1 MIYPLEA
8 DLKPVI
14 TAKVFDALLKDK
26 TAQRNEYAH
35 CKISPWYWL
44 VNYVFTKRKDENV
57 ERASV
62 ERFPCDEY
70 LRITFDMCF
79 REPKL
84 AADKSRQMRFTWLF
98 MAYALWNAQ
107 FNDNEEIICQTK
119 KEQVA
124 DSELIKRALFM
135 FEHQPVWMRRN
146 FNSSYCMLSFDNG
159 SLMRGIPSGG
169 DQIRSY
175 NPTITIIDECGFLEG
190 EFDECRSAA
199 LACCK
204 NVKVFSSAMA
214 GEWES
219 FINDVAA

>member
-14 TAKVFDALLKDK
+14 TAKVFDAILKDK
-26 TAQRNEYAH
+26 NAQLNEYRH
-35 CKISPWYWL
+35 CSISPWYWL

-57 ERASV
+57 ESASI
-62 ERFPCDEY
+62 ERFPPDEY
-70 LRITFDMCF
+70 LRITLDMCF

-98 MAYALWNAQ
+98 MAYALWCAQ

-135 FEHQPVWMRRN
+135 FEHQPIWMRQGI
-146 FNSSYCMLSFDNG
+146 NSSYCMLSFKNG